1 MRIAIY
7 GPGRLGGTLAQLLPK
22 AGHEVVIWRRGEAHP
37 AADLRWLTVR
47 DESIALVAETLPRGA
62 IVLHASGAKDLQ
74 VLAPH
79 IERGS
84 LHPLQSFPGLAHS
97 VPQIKGTPAA
107 IAGTP
112 KALAAARQISE
123 DLGFSPFEVPGDR
136 RAYHAAAVMAGNFAT
151 VLLACASEALVQAG
165 VPPEQAPKLLA
176 PLALASIEQA
186 ALTSPAKALTG
197 PFARGD
203 SAVVQSHLE
212 VLTESLPHL
221 LPAYRA
227 LAERAQHLAAE
238 NDFPSDEG

>member
-7 GPGRLGGTLAQLLPK
+7 GPGRLGGTLAQILPE
-22 AGHEVVIWRRGEAHP
+22 AGHEVVIWQRGQAHP

-47 DESIALVAETLPRGA
+47 DQAIAEVASALPRGSV
-62 IVLHASGAKDLQ
+62 VLHASGAKDLG

-79 IERGS
+79 AERGS
-84 LHPLQSFPGLAHS
+84 LHPLQSFPGVAHS
-97 VPQIKGTPAA
+97 VPQIQGTPAA

-112 KALAAARQISE
+112 RALAAARQIAE

-165 VPPEQAPKLLA
+165 VSPEQAPRLLA

-203 SAVVQSHLE
+203 SAVVQAHLE
-212 VLTESLPHL
+212 VLTELLPHL
-221 LPAYRA
+221 LPTYRA
-227 LAERAQHLAAE
+227 LAERAERLAAE
-238 NDFPSDEG
+238 NNFPSDEG